1 MTEGSAPLQATAEAT
16 AYQRE
21 WAKGLR
27 ARLAAGEGYA
37 FVNADT
43 PHEIFHALGMPVVV
57 NQWWSS
63 VIAAK
68 QLAAFHLDRS
78 EQMGFHAHLAKYS
91 ALPLFAAL
99 DGDPEHQPWGGLP
112 APSLLCARQSADDHQ
127 HIFGHWARLTGA
139 PLALLSAPAIDQ
151 PEIDW
156 WRRARGDWEDFYGSH
171 RLDLMQAQI
180 ERLVC
185 LVEEKTGRRFDRVDF
200 AKYMARIE
208 EQELIF
214 EEISEM
220 VAAAPRCPVRM
231 AEMIPNV
238 MIPQWH
244 RGSEWALDHARKL
257 RAEIAQRIAEGVAV
271 REREKIRMMWIGAGL
286 WFDTRFYASFEE
298 TFDAVFAWS
307 MYLPFAAD
315 GYIRPDRG
323 DPVRALAARVVS
335 MNEQLHQ
342 PPWAGAWLA
351 DQAKKYRIDMAVMI
365 VPRNDRPSGYGTR
378 FIRHALEQAGV
389 EVVELNAD
397 MVDARQWDA
406 TAAKAL
412 VENGLRRLETSK
424 NPVDSKS

>member
-1 MTEGSAPLQATAEAT
+1 MTAEYAPLQATADAT
-16 AYQRE
+16 AYQRI
-21 WAKGLR
+21 WAKSLR

-63 VIAAK
+63 MIAAK

-78 EQMGFHAHLAKYS
+78 EQMGFHTRLAKYS

-127 HIFGHWARLTGA
+127 HIFGHWARLSGA

-151 PEIDW
+151 PAADW
-156 WRRARGDWEDFYGSH
+156 WRRARDDWETFYGSR
-171 RLDLMQAQI
+171 RLDLLQAQI
-180 ERLVC
+180 ERLIT
-185 LVEEKTGRRFDRVDF
+185 LVEDKTGRRFDQVDF

-208 EQELIF
+208 EQERVF
-214 EEISEM
+214 EEVSDMI
-220 VAAAPRCPVRM
+220 AAAPRCPVRI

-244 RGSEWALDHARKL
+244 RGSDWALDHARKV
-257 RAEIAQRIAEGVAV
+257 REEIAKRIAGDVAIK
-271 REREKIRMMWIGAGL
+271 RNEKVRMMWIGAGL
-286 WFDTRFYASFEE
+286 WFDTRFYAAFEE
-298 TFDAVFAWS
+298 AFDAVFAWS

-315 GYIRPDRG
+315 GYIRPDKG

-365 VPRNDRPSGYGTR
+365 VPQNDRPSGYGTG
-378 FIRHALEQAGV
+378 FIRRAMEQAGV

-406 TAAKAL
+406 AAAKSL
-412 VENGLRRLETSK
+412 VEDGLKRLVASK
-424 NPVDSKS
+424 NPIDSRT